1 MRGKH
6 RRAVILIVS
15 SVAILL
21 PMGLAA
27 GRGLVGT
34 IPGSRLSCVDWSARA
49 TSVSSSSK
57 HWADVP
63 GMRVSDRLALNFV
76 VQMSVTL
83 DGSDVQFRVVDD
95 TVGGT
100 SPLLPGPT
108 TFRVGA
114 VSAGSAFTWV
124 GSNPS
129 EHRHVFRLQWRVPN
143 GGRATML
150 NGSLSLLY
158 QGAPTPSSCTS

>member
-1 MRGKH
+1 MGGK
-6 RRAVILIVS
+6 RRRTLILIVS

-21 PMGLAA
+21 PMGIAVGRAA
-27 GRGLVGT
+27 TESV
-34 IPGSRLSCVDWSARA
+34 PGSRLSCVDWSART
-49 TSVSSSSK
+49 TSASSSSRR
-57 HWADVP
+57 WADIP
-63 GMRVSDRLALNFV
+63 GMRVSDRLALNFM
-76 VQMSVTL
+76 VQMSATL
-83 DGSDVQFRVVDD
+83 DGSDVQLRVVDD

-114 VSAGSAFTWV
+114 VSEGASFAWV

-143 GGRATML
+143 GGRTTML
-150 NGSLSLLY
+150 NGSLTLLY
-158 QGAPTPSSCTS
+158 QGAPTPAAC